1 MSKYK
6 MMVVALLPVMAL
18 SLVACQFFR
27 YDQDPDVSLQDRP
40 EVEEESFDV
49 EEKSFTV
56 GDTPTLRVDIFAG
69 DVTIR
74 GGRAGAI
81 RLVVTRRARSESDMR
96 RISVTMSQEGGGVT
110 VEWDKPSGLGNV
122 SVDLEI
128 DVPTATRLEVNLGA
142 GEVLIDGVAGETD
155 IDIGN
160 GNIDYQGQP
169 QGDFRFLINVG
180 NITLRLPADVNV
192 EVDLK
197 TGIGEMKVD
206 FPVPVTINRY
216 MGGDVSA
223 ELTNGAKA
231 SGTIGTGAEGM
242 IHARVG
248 KGDINLFRQ

>member
-1 MSKYK
+1 MSKCK
-6 MMVVALLPVMAL
+6 TMVVALLPVVAL
-18 SLVACQFFR
+18 SWVACQ
-27 YDQDPDVSLQDRP
+27 DVSLQDGP
-40 EVEEESFDV
+40 EVGEESVFDV

-81 RLVVTRRARSESDMR
+81 RLVVTRRARSESDMS
-96 RISVTMSQEGGGVT
+96 RISVTTSQEGGGVI

-122 SVDLEI
+122 SVDLDI

-142 GEVLIDGVAGETD
+142 GEVLIKGAVGEID
-155 IDIGN
+155 IEIGN

-169 QGDFRFLINVG
+169 QGDWRFLINVG

-192 EVDLK
+192 EVNLR
-197 TGIGEMKVD
+197 TGVGLMNVD
-206 FPVPVTINRY
+206 FPVSISIIANV
-216 MGGDVSA
+216 GGSGGIGA
-223 ELTNGAKA
+223 GNGARA
-231 SGTIGTGAEGM
+231 SGTIGTGAEGT
-242 IHARVG
+242 IHANVG